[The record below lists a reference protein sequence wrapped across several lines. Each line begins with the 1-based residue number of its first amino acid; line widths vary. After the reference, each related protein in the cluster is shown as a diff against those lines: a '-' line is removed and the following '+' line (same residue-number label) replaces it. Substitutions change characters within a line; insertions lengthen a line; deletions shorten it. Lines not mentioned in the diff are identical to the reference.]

1 MHWRLYSSF
10 LLKQSKHLY
19 NMSHS
24 QSCFYL
30 RLSAFYLTFTRRW
43 MQSGETRPN
52 DTLACRLEQP
62 NIKPPTSILSC
73 LESSGTMTAV
83 SKCVDD
89 HPRATC
95 YYMLHYMTPLL
106 SLPTFQVRICCL
118 KISIHRGVF
127 SWGGSPITKK
137 LDACW
142 AKWLSS
148 TLCLLQPDWMN
159 ALHALLFYENTSAK

>member
-1 MHWRLYSSF
+1 MFNYHYCLIKWPYLSMHWRLYSSF

-95 YYMLHYMTPLL
+95 YYMLLPFAPPSYISGQNLL
-106 SLPTFQVRICCL
+106 SKDKHSQGCVFVGRIT
-118 KISIHRGVF
+118 H
-127 SWGGSPITKK
+127 
-137 LDACW
+137 
-142 AKWLSS
+142 
-148 TLCLLQPDWMN
+148 
-159 ALHALLFYENTSAK
+159 Y